1 MGSLIDKFP
10 QCRNKGLPDKGA
22 TKVLLV
28 NSDYEPAMTLK
39 KGLQEYG
46 FKVYHLT
53 NVFAAIQEIGRSKRV
68 SYEMILC
75 DIKEWDTE
83 YLAFAK
89 QIRELSHTVKIF
101 LMSSCGIEDV
111 VIHNAMT
118 AGVNE
123 IIRKPISAEN
133 LNIVLQDYIDGIR
146 NPLDSALKL

>member
-10 QCRNKGLPDKGA
+10 QCRNKSLPDKGA

-28 NSDYEPAMTLK
+28 NSDHEPAMTLK
-39 KGLQEYG
+39 KSLEEYG

-53 NVFAAIQEIGRSKRV
+53 NVFAAIQEIGRSKRL

-75 DIKEWDTE
+75 DINEWDTD

-89 QIRELSHTVKIF
+89 QIRELSYTVKIF
-101 LMSSCGIEDV
+101 LRSSCEIEDV

>member
-1 MGSLIDKFP
+1 
-10 QCRNKGLPDKGA
+10 
-22 TKVLLV
+22 
-28 NSDYEPAMTLK
+28 
-39 KGLQEYG
+39 
-46 FKVYHLT
+46 
-53 NVFAAIQEIGRSKRV
+53 
-68 SYEMILC
+68 MILC
-75 DIKEWDTE
+75 DIKEWDTD

-101 LMSSCGIEDV
+101 LMSSCEIEDV